1 MEVGRWSKKTKFSPR
16 GFLMTPWWVY
26 KILAFSNLGTGSKI
40 LVSVYDHFHIF
51 SGDGPRMKVGI
62 FSADGD
68 GDTGTQG
75 FDLTYAQI
83 PCGT

>member
-1 MEVGRWSKKTKFSPR
+1 M
-16 GFLMTPWWVY
+16 
-26 KILAFSNLGTGSKI
+26 
-40 LVSVYDHFHIF
+40 VSVYDYFHIF